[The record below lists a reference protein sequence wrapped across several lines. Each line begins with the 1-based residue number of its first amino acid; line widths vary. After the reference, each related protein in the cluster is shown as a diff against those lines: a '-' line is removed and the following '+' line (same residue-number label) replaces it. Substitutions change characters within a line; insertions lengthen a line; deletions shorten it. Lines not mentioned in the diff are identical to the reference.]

1 MKKVVKIV
9 LSIIVVIS
17 LVVIIGLSA
26 MKKNA
31 DEAMKNQINVE
42 IDMSKVEDG
51 TYEGTSDGGMVKVEV
66 KVEVKDHKITNIE
79 LVKHENGKGK
89 PAESMI
95 DDMVKENTYDVDC
108 VSGATLSSKTIKNAV
123 NKALQ
128 KGLTN

>member
-26 MKKNA
+26 MKKKA

>member
-26 MKKNA
+26 MKKKA

-89 PAESMI
+89 PAESII